1 MISFQCSPLATA
13 DSIINTFRQAAR
25 YQQQQDLKKFV
36 GVVVLDEI
44 GLAEDSPHMPLKAL
58 HALLETGT
66 AGFESREEKNEE
78 GVEEAAAIFAWSAE
92 SSDARHNYKRVGFIG
107 ISNWALDPAKTNRG
121 ILGMY
126 NVAFI
131 KSRLIEPS

>member
-1 MISFQCSPLATA
+1 MAVCSDLRIPLFLVGKPGSSKSLAKLIVQDSMQGEQSKSPLFRRLKRVTMISFQCSPLATA

-25 YQQQQDLKKFV
+25 YQRKQDLSRFV

-66 AGFESREEKNEE
+66 AGFESNEE
-78 GVEEAAAIFAWSAE
+78 RDDERE
-92 SSDARHNYKRVGFIG
+92 
-107 ISNWALDPAKTNRG
+107 
-121 ILGMY
+121 
-126 NVAFI
+126 
-131 KSRLIEPS
+131 